1 LTLYFFEHLW
11 RGGNALLLP
20 GLLAG
25 VLAGFSCGMI
35 GPYVVTRRIV
45 FLVGAVAHMAV
56 GGIGAAVLVRYH
68 WRQWVVESGGYS
80 SFEQALREQSGIA
93 VLDRLL
99 PIIGAAL
106 APWLGAMLIGYIHHR
121 VRDRIDTLI
130 GALWAVGMSAG
141 ILMIKFTPG
150 YQTELTSYLFGN
162 LAMVGAADLWLMLAI
177 NLGIVICLAFMHKQL
192 LSVCIDPQQAQLQG
206 INVLMVNLLLLT
218 LVALAVIAVMKVV
231 GLILVLAL
239 LTLPAA
245 VAGHH
250 VRRLASMVLLATA
263 AAVLLTTLPR
273 IAAYEIEWRYPAA
286 TISPESAIVMAAAAA
301 YLVSLLV
308 RRIRQTRG
316 A

>member
-1 LTLYFFEHLW
+1 MTLHFLYDMAV
-11 RGGNALLLP
+11 NPLLLT

-56 GGIGAAVLVRYH
+56 GGVGASILVRYH
-68 WRQWVVESGGYS
+68 WRQWIAESGGYA
-80 SFEQALREQSGIA
+80 SFDQAVRESQWLGA
-93 VLDRLL
+93 VDRLI

-106 APWLGAMLIGYIHHR
+106 AAWLGAMLIGYIHHK
-121 VRDRIDTLI
+121 VKDRIDTLI

-141 ILMIKFTPG
+141 IMLIKFTPG

-162 LAMVGAADLWLMLAI
+162 LAMVSQTDLWLMLLI
-177 NLGIVICLAFMHKQL
+177 NLGMVICLAVTHKQL
-192 LSVCIDPQQAQLQG
+192 LAICIDPQQAQLQG
-206 INVLMVNLLLLT
+206 VHVLAMNLLLLT
-218 LVALAVIAVMKVV
+218 LVSLAVIAVMKVV

-250 VRRLASMVLLATA
+250 VRRLASMVIVAT
-263 AAVLLTTLPR
+263 VVSVFLTTLPR
-273 IAAYEIEWRYPAA
+273 VAVYELQYAYPQTR
-286 TISPESAIVMAAAAA
+286 ISPESAIVMSAAVL
-301 YLVSLLV
+301 YLLSLAV
-308 RRIRQTRG
+308 RRVRRR
-316 A
+316 